1 MAAAAG
7 DQLVELAVDEGAILQ
22 QQLDARQ
29 AKGDRERAVVLRV
42 YNYFRIV
49 LSFLLLI
56 VFYEVPDQAFVGR
69 FEPRWFQS
77 IMSFYLLFNVAT
89 GFAVLVSA
97 GQSFKSAG
105 AIALYT
111 AIDIFCLTLILY
123 TSGGVESGL
132 GYLLVFSVAFGSVML
147 GGQMSALLP
156 ALATVNCITSE
167 VYLHNTGAVLLF
179 RNVIQEQENEERVQ
193 YLANHDDLT
202 GRANRT
208 NFNEILKAVIA
219 RTSRT
224 NRSMAILIVD

>member
-1 MAAAAG
+1 
-7 DQLVELAVDEGAILQ
+7 
-22 QQLDARQ
+22 
-29 AKGDRERAVVLRV
+29 
-42 YNYFRIV
+42 
-49 LSFLLLI
+49 
-56 VFYEVPDQAFVGR
+56 
-69 FEPRWFQS
+69 
-77 IMSFYLLFNVAT
+77 MSFYLLFNVAT

-224 NRSMAILIVD
+224 NRSMAILIVG

>member
-1 MAAAAG
+1 MAASAG

-29 AKGDRERAVVLRV
+29 AKGDRERAVVLRL

-56 VFYEVPDQAFVGR
+56 VFYEVPDQAFVGQ

-97 GQSFKSAG
+97 GQRFKSVG
-105 AIALYT
+105 AIAPYT

-123 TSGGVESGL
+123 ASGGVESGL

-202 GRANRT
+202 GVANRT

-219 RTSRT
+219 RTSLT
-224 NRSMAILIVD
+224 NRSMAILIAD